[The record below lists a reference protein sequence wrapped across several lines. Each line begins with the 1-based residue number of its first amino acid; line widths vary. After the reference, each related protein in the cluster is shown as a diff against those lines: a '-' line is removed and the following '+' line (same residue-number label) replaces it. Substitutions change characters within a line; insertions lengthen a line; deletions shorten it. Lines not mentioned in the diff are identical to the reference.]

1 MLRYDITLNSRH
13 INSDCAAKTLPQET
27 FRFTCAQ
34 NKVSGF
40 IWNNQK
46 NCISPSNLIVLI
58 QREHFHNNLIIIK
71 YT

>member
-13 INSDCAAKTLPQET
+13 INSDCDAKTLPQET

-40 IWNNQK
+40 IWNK
-46 NCISPSNLIVLI
+46 KKIK
-58 QREHFHNNLIIIK
+58 NNLYK
-71 YT
+71 P

>member
-34 NKVSGF
+34 NKVSSF
-40 IWNNQK
+40 IWNNQ
-46 NCISPSNLIVLI
+46 IIRTFVLGLL
-58 QREHFHNNLIIIK
+58 F
-71 YT
+71 T